1 MAIGDLPCALTD
13 QLEIDPCGIASNTI
27 TDTIHVRDD
36 WFVTAYHESSSSE
49 VLLISYEVT
58 TAGAIP
64 AAIQDSVTLSTHSGG
79 AGSIGLVKVTTGV
92 LALCFHDATNGPS
105 VVTYTVDACGNF
117 SCQVD
122 SQDLNACVSATSVNN
137 GLFPTKYS
145 NVFMATFI
153 ETGGD
158 GQLATVTID
167 TCGNIVLVEKLEF
180 DTDTAGASKIW
191 GVYTG
196 QGDFHMIVYEDNT
209 TNDGFS
215 DSFTID
221 ACGNIGCEAD
231 EHRWQA
237 TDGTHAS
244 AVKTQ
249 TDGTV
254 VIVYGDPGSSAD
266 ATTVDIN
273 ACGTMSNNSVLAFG
287 ANTGD
292 TTDVIPLDSGNTT
305 FITVMNSRFDT
316 IKVDA
321 CGAITTQD
329 SLTSIAEVSQN
340 GSLALHPGTSGT
352 SGIVVGAGFE
362 GACAK
367 LHVYSLNVDF
377 GVPAPDL
384 TQPALPPITFL
395 PFTQPTS
402 APSFAWF
409 PGLDPIVPDGN
420 LIAKL
425 KAGGVL

>member
-1 MAIGDLPCALTD
+1 MAIGDLPCAFTD
-13 QLEIDPCGIASNTI
+13 QLEIDPCGIGSNTT

-36 WFVTAYHESSSSE
+36 WFVTAYHESSSSN

-105 VVTYTVDACGNF
+105 VVTYPVDACGNF
-117 SCQVD
+117 GCQVD
-122 SQDLNACVSATSVNN
+122 SQDLDACDTTTSVNN
-137 GLFPTKYS
+137 GLFPTKHS
-145 NVFMATFI
+145 NVFMATFLGL
-153 ETGGD
+153 GGD

-167 TCGNIVLVEKLEF
+167 TCGNIALVEKLEF
-180 DTDTAGASKIW
+180 DDNTNGASKIW

-196 QGDFHMIVYEDNT
+196 QGDFHMVVYEDNAG
-209 TNDGFS
+209 NDGVA
-215 DSFTID
+215 DSFAID

-231 EHRWQA
+231 NHIWQLS
-237 TDGTHAS
+237 DGSHAS

-254 VIVYGDPGSSAD
+254 VMVYGDPGSSAD

-273 ACGTMSNNSVLAFG
+273 ACGVMANNSVLAFG

-292 TTDVIPLDSGNTT
+292 TTDVIPLDDANTT

-384 TQPALPPITFL
+384 TQPALPTITFL
-395 PFTQPTS
+395 PFFQPTPTNPFAYFPDLD
-402 APSFAWF
+402 AP
-409 PGLDPIVPDGN
+409 PPDGN